1 MTKNAL
7 TIFEELAEAIPGAK
21 LSKMFGCPCIKSP
34 NGKASSLIWQD
45 CLVVKPPKDTLEDLL
60 RSGFPMFA
68 PMEGGRAMNGW
79 VVVPIEQSEKWKAL
93 AEDAYE
99 YVNTLPANK

>member
-1 MTKNAL
+1 MSSK
-7 TIFEELAEAIPGAK
+7 AEKQFQEICTSIPDAK

-34 NGKASSLIWQD
+34 NGKASAALWKDNLI
-45 CLVVKPPKDTLEDLL
+45 VKPPKETLEDLL
-60 RSGFPMFA
+60 RSGYEMFA

-79 VVVPIEQSEKWKAL
+79 IVVPPAQSARWKKF

-99 YVNTLPANK
+99 YVAALPAKK